1 MKFPIE
7 MYRIR
12 EEDVKIKVPCERCSA
27 KGIVNNKCNVCGGK
41 GTHNKNIKVWKV
53 MPRTETVE
61 KIDRSSEDNFYR
73 GIQTSYVGGLRY
85 WISYSE
91 FFNEE
96 SKLLHFNKNDAQKEC
111 DRRNAN
117 IADIL
122 KIYDENKKNEA
133 FEAYDV
139 QMECVKLIAK
149 CSNCKFYTGTP
160 CDCGRIDC
168 PLYAM
173 IKKYYNN

>member
-41 GTHNKNIKVWKV
+41 GTHNKTIKVWKV

-61 KIDRSSEDNFYR
+61 KIDRSSEDSYYK
-73 GIQTSYVGGLRY
+73 GIQMTYVGGLRY
-85 WISYSE
+85 WTSYSE

-96 SKLLHFNKNDAQKEC
+96 SKILHFNKNDAQKEC

-122 KIYDENKKNEA
+122 KIHNENNKNNDEMIFVSGDRQNGVAMSNKGIHFFSNGNE
-133 FEAYDV
+133 
-139 QMECVKLIAK
+139 
-149 CSNCKFYTGTP
+149 
-160 CDCGRIDC
+160 
-168 PLYAM
+168 M
-173 IKKYYNN
+173 IFSGN